1 MVSPRANWKGFI
13 KFGEV
18 SCPVA
23 LYTAASSSE
32 RIAFNTLNRKTG
44 NRVKREFV
52 DSETGNPVERDDQVK
67 GYEIDNGRY
76 VVLEPDEVAA
86 AVPES
91 NKTLKIEAYIPCSQI
106 DTTYFDKPYYL
117 APDKMGSDA
126 FVLLRD
132 GMKNEKVAAI
142 ARTVLFRRMRT
153 VLIRPHGKGLIANTL
168 NFDYEVRSSA
178 KAFEDMPDLKIEG
191 EMLELAEH
199 IIGTKK
205 GSFDASTFDDRY
217 EAAVAELV
225 KAKIEGRSLPKR
237 KVTPQLVG
245 IRIFLQK
252 PASPV
257 DRSPTGRGDH
267 SRASENLQDTY
278 AVIIYVFPVPVELM
292 RMLGAGQR
300 LSISGRMS
308 AAAIPLDAGAL
319 AASDAYF
326 SGIEPNRCR
335 SHLPA
340 TRCPTRSAS

>member
-67 GYEIDNGRY
+67 GYEVDNGQY
-76 VVLEPDEVAA
+76 IVLEPDEVAA

-91 NKTLKIEAYIPCSQI
+91 DKTLKIEAYIPCSQI

-237 KVTPQLVG
+237 KAPVASKPSDL
-245 IRIFLQK
+245 LQ
-252 PASPV
+252 ALRESA
-257 DRSPTGRGDH
+257 G
-267 SRASENLQDTY
+267 
-278 AVIIYVFPVPVELM
+278 
-292 RMLGAGQR
+292 LGAKEAQPKRTAANVNKGAVRQKAAKPVAKPK
-300 LSISGRMS
+300 
-308 AAAIPLDAGAL
+308 AAA
-319 AASDAYF
+319 
-326 SGIEPNRCR
+326 
-335 SHLPA
+335 A
-340 TRCPTRSAS
+340 TRRAG